1 MYTQR
6 YKNILFVKEIIKT
19 NTIFLCFL
27 FILVRKEYFCA
38 MDKRIFRLALPNIIS
53 NITVPLLGMVD
64 MAIAGHL
71 GSPIY
76 IGAIALAGNIFN
88 MVYLNFGFLRMSSS
102 GFTAQAYGARNFG
115 EAMNVLIRSLVVAVG
130 FGILIFMLQTPIEKI
145 AVNFIQSGPETINNV
160 TYYFRIAIWSA
171 PAVLSVFAFNG
182 WFIGMQNAHT
192 PMVIAIIN
200 NVLNI
205 VLSFT
210 FVYAFDMGI
219 KGIALG
225 TMLSQIITLFISI
238 GFWHQYY
245 GRLAKYIDLKTVL
258 DPTALK
264 AFFKV
269 NSDTFIRTF
278 MITLVTTFFTFAS
291 SSMGDTILAVNALL
305 MQFFMLFSYFMD
317 GFAYAGE
324 ALTGRFIGSKDRL
337 LLRYMIQ
344 RLFFWGFMVSLMS
357 ALIYLVFPNQI
368 LQILTD
374 NKAVIETAQ
383 SFTFWIILIP
393 ITGFAAFLWDGIFIG
408 ATASKEM
415 RNAMILSAI
424 SFFACY
430 YSTKYFL
437 GNNALWLSF
446 ILYLMIRGLIM
457 SLWAK
462 KAIERRLY

>member
-1 MYTQR
+1 
-6 YKNILFVKEIIKT
+6 
-19 NTIFLCFL
+19 
-27 FILVRKEYFCA
+27 

-71 GSPIY
+71 GSAIY

-102 GFTAQAYGARNFG
+102 GFTAQAYGARNFS
-115 EAMNVLIRSLVVAVG
+115 EAMNVLIRALVVAIG
-130 FGILIFMLQTPIEKI
+130 FGLLIFILQKPIEKI
-145 AVNFIQSGPETINNV
+145 AVSFIQSGTETIANV
-160 TYYFRIAIWSA
+160 QYYFRIAIWSA

-182 WFIGMQNAHT
+182 WFIGMQNAQT

-210 FVYAFDMGI
+210 FVYGFDMGI

-225 TMLSQIITLFISI
+225 TMLSQIITFGITI
-238 GFWHQYY
+238 GFWYRYY
-245 GRLAKYIDLKTVL
+245 GRLTKYINLKTVL
-258 DPTALK
+258 DPIALK
-264 AFFKV
+264 SFFKV
-269 NSDTFIRTF
+269 NGDTFIRTF

-324 ALTGRFIGSKDRL
+324 ALTGRFIGSKNKL

-344 RLFFWGFMVSLMS
+344 RLFFWGLMVSLVS
-357 ALIYLVFPNQI
+357 AVIYLLFPSQI

-374 NKAVIETAQ
+374 NHVVIDATK

-424 SFFACY
+424 TFFVCY
-430 YSTKYFL
+430 YFTKSFL

-446 ILYLMIRGLIM
+446 ILYLFVRGLIM

-462 KAIERRLY
+462 KAIEPKLN